1 MTLVLTMILALLVSL
16 PAGAITLDDLRGLSK
31 AGLSPLVLVELVRLE
46 PPADLPTVEELIALH
61 ADGVDDVVI
70 AALVRATAGQRVV
83 PRDWAPAP
91 PVASPPPAVAAH
103 AGTLGPSTSTTV
115 VVNHVPVFVPIII
128 PAPRHGDGH
137 GRGESVPPTL
147 VVPAGPTLDQGPG
160 FGRFLNDGFIPSPA
174 PSIDQIL
181 RGFGATPGR

>member
-1 MTLVLTMILALLVSL
+1 MTKRPLTLVLTMILALLAPL
-16 PAGAITLDDLRGLSK
+16 PVRAITLDDLRGLSK
-31 AGLSPLVLVELVRLE
+31 AGLSPLVLVELVWLE
-46 PPADLPTVEELIALH
+46 PPPVPPTVDELIALH
-61 ADGVDDVVI
+61 TEGVDDVVI

-83 PRDWAPAP
+83 PRDWAPG
-91 PVASPPPAVAAH
+91 VAAP
-103 AGTLGPSTSTTV
+103 ADTLGPATSTTV
-115 VVNHVPVFVPIII
+115 VVNQVPVFVPIII